1 MRKTIAIAMLV
12 IASLSL
18 FASDHQD
25 VSISFGNGMYR
36 FPEKGISF
44 SYGLNL
50 GLTERLEMG
59 IWGIS
64 EAVPMPFE
72 HNMLGLDFSYALIG
86 RRSTASK
93 VAGSGINMLLSLG
106 GFYITENRGAGI
118 IASFAPITIGS
129 PITGRRERVLKTGV
143 GYDFVNKRVIFSFSL
158 ISLDFYIRGTYRDYY

>member
-64 EAVPMPFE
+64 EAVPMPIITSLSLRAPSQMNFLWAMITVVMSSTMPLVTYGE
-72 HNMLGLDFSYALIG
+72 GSGGLLAGRSGRNSTMPAHILWLTARLAL
-86 RRSTASK
+86 RARPRETASCCHCRDI
-93 VAGSGINMLLSLG
+93 V
-106 GFYITENRGAGI
+106 TEQ
-118 IASFAPITIGS
+118 
-129 PITGRRERVLKTGV
+129 
-143 GYDFVNKRVIFSFSL
+143 
-158 ISLDFYIRGTYRDYY
+158 